1 MKKQIL
7 KYTLITL
14 FVGSLTFSC
23 STKKKE
29 DVSIAKKETT
39 TEKKQAWTNEQI
51 ESFKLNSNL
60 FLKAHTVENP
70 DKYTNC
76 ILKITMEKYPDAE
89 DALSS
94 SQNEMLVLFEK
105 SDCLDNLLLVK
116 IESAWNKETEALFL
130 KNCITSAKKNTMT
143 DKDAKDYCD
152 CALTKVKKIIPNPQ
166 YAIKLTEE
174 EYKSVLEDCK
184 K

>member
-14 FVGSLTFSC
+14 FMSLITFSC

-29 DVSIAKKETT
+29 DVATTKKETV

-51 ESFKLNSNL
+51 ESFKQNSNL
-60 FLKAHTVENP
+60 FLKAHAVENP
-70 DKYTNC
+70 DKYSDC

-94 SQNEMLVLFEK
+94 SQNEMLTLFEK
-105 SDCLDNLLLVK
+105 SNCLDNLLLVK
-116 IESAWNKETEALFL
+116 IESAWNKDTEALFL
-130 KNCITSAKKNTMT
+130 KNCISSAKKNAMT